1 MKKLIAFSLL
11 IAFTVAAKAQF
22 TITNTSTTSL
32 VELRA
37 GTWPL
42 NLQRIIKESDT
53 CYVLQF
59 RDQGYTNDVIMSSL
73 RFGNLEQLKYFQK
86 GLQALK
92 GGYTGDIAKF
102 KEYSVKRVDVKREG
116 SVYILNCSAG
126 ATTNFQQPD
135 ADKMIAAINN
145 L

>member
-1 MKKLIAFSLL
+1 MKKLIVIFLFL
-11 IAFTVAAKAQF
+11 PFITKAQF
-22 TITNTSTTSL
+22 TIVNTSTTNL
-32 VELRA
+32 VELRS

-53 CYVLQF
+53 CFVLEF
-59 RDQGYTNDVIMSSL
+59 RDQGYANEVVMTTL
-73 RFGNLEQLKYFQK
+73 RFPNMEQLRYFQK
-86 GLQALK
+86 GLSALK

-116 SVYILNCSAG
+116 ITYILNCTAG

-135 ADKMIAAINN
+135 ADKIILAIMK